1 MSGKV
6 GLIGLG
12 SIGHPL
18 AVNMI
23 GKGFDVHGYRRS
35 SMAEFEKAG
44 GTPATSPKAVAQVC
58 DVIAMVLP
66 GEHETEEVLFGA
78 EGLLAAGR
86 KGLIIIDLSTYPLTD
101 KEAFARRVAD
111 TGSSL
116 MDAPISGVPTMVA
129 ARGGIIFASG
139 DKDAY
144 DRAKPVYDA
153 MSDKA
158 FYLGKFGDGLKMK
171 FVANTLVSIH
181 ILATA
186 EALALGRKA
195 GLDGDLMVKV
205 LSPSA
210 ATSLQFQV
218 RAPLMMKKQY
228 EPVLAATS
236 VLSKDVPLFQ
246 AFAKAMGCNTP
257 LLDVCETFYT
267 RALGTPWESKDV
279 ASIIEL
285 YAQDNQ
291 QEL

>member
-1 MSGKV
+1 MTQKV

-23 GKGFDVHGYRRS
+23 AKGLEVHGYRRS
-35 SMAEFEKAG
+35 PMTEFAAAG
-44 GTPATSPKAVAQVC
+44 GKPAASPKAVAEAC
-58 DVIAMVLP
+58 DIIAMVLP
-66 GEHETEEVLFGA
+66 GEHETQEVLFGA
-78 EGLLAAGR
+78 QGLLASGR
-86 KGLIIIDLSTYPLTD
+86 KGLIIIDLSTYPLGE
-101 KEAFARRVAD
+101 KEAFATRVQEA
-111 TGSSL
+111 GSSM
-116 MDAPISGVPTMVA
+116 MDCPLSGVPSMVA
-129 ARGGIIFASG
+129 ARNGIIFASG
-139 DKDAY
+139 EKYAFE
-144 DRAKPVYDA
+144 KSKHVFEG
-153 MSDKA
+153 MSDKF

-181 ILATA
+181 ILAAA
-186 EALALGRKA
+186 EALAMGVSA
-195 GLDGDLMVKV
+195 GLDRELMVKV

-236 VLSKDVPLFQ
+236 VLSKDVPMFIE
-246 AFAKAMGCNTP
+246 FAKAMGASTP
-257 LLDVCETFYT
+257 LLEVAEKFYS

-285 YAQDNQ
+285 YAQDNDITI
-291 QEL
+291 